1 MDTSTAERRVGD
13 PDPSAERRER
23 KRKRIVIAVV
33 LAVAIPCTLYFG
45 LRGTYDRWQ
54 DSQSL
59 SSACRGSLE
68 KSKLN
73 HLLGSDS
80 IRGKDV
86 SPDGDPDL
94 PEYQTG
100 TPHRCTVSAE
110 NGKFLNVSLDWGAHS
125 RGGLYKLIRD
135 TTWRKP
141 GIATPI
147 GHGWHGV
154 VSAKADRGVALVVM
168 SCSNKKPNAS
178 LIVTLDGMFDVAS
191 TSRKTSLG
199 FTAAHTAERAAKAWG
214 CTAKSGDDRVNA
226 IPGDKSITPD
236 PAGKSQGTC
245 KGLNTSTLG
254 TPTDTSAPIEVCF
267 VQAKDGLGNQYDL
280 GAYYPPFN
288 SAYDRERDL
297 KPFGDL
303 AGGKGEMYWGSAI
316 CGNGQRARYVIDQS
330 AGYDGQDRDGSE
342 TFSGNGAQGKKL
354 ALKEF
359 ATRSAKRHG
368 CTDLKLP

>member
-1 MDTSTAERRVGD
+1 MDTSTAERRAGD
-13 PDPSAERRER
+13 PDPSAERRGR
-23 KRKRIVIAVV
+23 TRKRIAIAAV
-33 LAVAIPCTLYFG
+33 LTVTVPCALYFG

-54 DSQSL
+54 DRQSL

-68 KSKLN
+68 KSKLK

-80 IRGKDV
+80 VRGEDV
-86 SPDGDPDL
+86 SPDGDSDG
-94 PEYQTG
+94 PETG
-100 TPHRCTVSAE
+100 TLHRCTVSAE
-110 NGKFLNVSLDWGAHS
+110 NGKFLNVSLDWGTHS
-125 RGGLYKLIRD
+125 GGSLHKLIRD

-178 LIVTLDGMFDVAS
+178 LLVTLDGTFDAAS
-191 TSRKTSLG
+191 TSQKTSLG

-214 CTAKSGDDRVNA
+214 CAAKSGDGRVNA

-236 PAGKSQGTC
+236 PAGKAQGTC
-245 KGLNTSTLG
+245 MGLNTGTLG
-254 TPTDTSAPIEVCF
+254 TSADASAPIEVCF

-288 SAYDRERDL
+288 RAYDRERDL
-297 KPFGDL
+297 KPFDDL

-330 AGYDGQDRDGSE
+330 AGYDGRDRDGSE
-342 TFSGNGAQGKKL
+342 TFSGNGVQGKKL